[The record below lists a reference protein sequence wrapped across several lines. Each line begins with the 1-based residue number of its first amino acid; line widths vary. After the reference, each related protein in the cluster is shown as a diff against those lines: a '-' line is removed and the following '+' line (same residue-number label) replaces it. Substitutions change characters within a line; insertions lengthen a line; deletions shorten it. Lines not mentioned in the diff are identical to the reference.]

1 VRLSHRV
8 DDQLQREAW
17 PPGKRGPRNTDAPAV
32 RPEDIMRL
40 PPDTTINFVEPVATP
55 MLLRT
60 PGYWQTPWAKAF
72 HKNPYYHEPRKNN
85 VRPPRTTPRQDHR
98 KSLNDLQRRRKG

>member
-1 VRLSHRV
+1 
-8 DDQLQREAW
+8 
-17 PPGKRGPRNTDAPAV
+17 
-32 RPEDIMRL
+32 MRL